1 MKASMGREIGSYFN
15 ISIPMSHM
23 QLSGVPRA
31 PSFLPAEKPIFESL
45 DIEDVDNTVYRAASA
60 AR

>member
-1 MKASMGREIGSYFN
+1 
-15 ISIPMSHM
+15 MSHM